1 MRSVWARAGHGVVS
15 AVAEVG
21 YAALLQPRAHLRAV
35 TISQPVVHDGAR
47 EAVVLNQDQRMT
59 NVVVIVAFATG
70 ALQSLRNIH
79 CNEKFVFDDEDRA
92 PSECGM
98 RHDGPMRG

>member
-1 MRSVWARAGHGVVS
+1 
-15 AVAEVG
+15 
-21 YAALLQPRAHLRAV
+21 
-35 TISQPVVHDGAR
+35 
-47 EAVVLNQDQRMT
+47 MT

-92 PSECGM
+92 ASEYGM
-98 RHDGPMRG
+98 FHATPLRG

>member
-1 MRSVWARAGHGVVS
+1 
-15 AVAEVG
+15 
-21 YAALLQPRAHLRAV
+21 
-35 TISQPVVHDGAR
+35 
-47 EAVVLNQDQRMT
+47 VLNQDQRMT

>member
-1 MRSVWARAGHGVVS
+1 
-15 AVAEVG
+15 
-21 YAALLQPRAHLRAV
+21 
-35 TISQPVVHDGAR
+35 
-47 EAVVLNQDQRMT
+47 MT

-92 PSECGM
+92 PSGAGCAMTDRCAASANARG
-98 RHDGPMRG
+98 RAVFLWWAAVSRAGKHDPAGGDR